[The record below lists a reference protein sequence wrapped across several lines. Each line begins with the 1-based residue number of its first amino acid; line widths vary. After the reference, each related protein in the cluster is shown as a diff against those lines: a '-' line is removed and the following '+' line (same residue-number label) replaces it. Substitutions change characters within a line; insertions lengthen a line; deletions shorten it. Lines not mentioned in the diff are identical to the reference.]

1 MTSFNDLFGQ
11 YTVPPADAGYY
22 AASISAN
29 AYLSW
34 ENNFSGATDELLAAT
49 FVDLSPASPGL
60 SVTLPSA
67 TQVSTGTEI
76 LIKNSG
82 SDALS
87 ILDNAANSV
96 TSIAPGTIKYFMV
109 TNNTTA
115 AGVWE
120 VFTFGT
126 GTSTADAL
134 ALAGY
139 GLRVI
144 ASKLSADVP
153 YQPVNSNYT
162 VQELNRA
169 AVIDV
174 VAGAATVSL
183 PSAPSLSTG
192 FYTMVRNSSTGNVV
206 IEPSGTEL
214 VDGLLSKTLAPSES
228 LILICTGLA
237 WISVGFG
244 QDATFVFGEVVV
256 NAAATSI
263 TLTSAD
269 VAGRMIR
276 VAGTATANV
285 TVNLPPVDN
294 IYFVNVESG
303 VGVYDVTFTTGSGLT
318 TVLNKDERT
327 VLYCDGTN
335 VTFAVTTAE
344 AVAVVTSLALADGSA
359 ASPSVSFDLDQN
371 LGFYRAGP
379 DLLGLTANGVRTAE
393 FGTGSTAVATLYKSG
408 TPDPLLVD
416 DGLTISKRT
425 ADAVGGTVRLR
436 KTRST
441 VLAGLTTVNSGDELG
456 ALLFAGTDG
465 TSALDVA
472 AVRTVVDGTPG
483 TNDMPTAVI
492 LETTADGAAT
502 RTERVRIDS
511 QGNIGLGVVPT
522 KGIDAKVQ
530 AATDMVTTAGKAY
543 GFNCYRVGGAWK
555 YAANG
560 YAAYMEHDASTGTI
574 SLYAAPNNV
583 SGPGAALTG
592 VVVVSGGPG
601 GIPKTDTVVI
611 VSTAQTA
618 QKYATHSIQAAVQLD
633 LPAAPSV
640 GDWLYT
646 VDDLGSETIVI
657 GRNGSNIKGVAQNLT
672 LDRKYT
678 SFKWVYVDATIGW
691 TFI

>member
-11 YTVPPADAGYY
+11 YAVPPADAGYY

-49 FVDLSPASPGL
+49 FVDLSPAGPGL

-82 SDALS
+82 SNVLS
-87 ILDNAANSV
+87 VLDNAANSV

-153 YQPVNSNYT
+153 YQPVNSDYT

-174 VAGAATVSL
+174 VAGAVTVSL

-206 IEPSGTEL
+206 IEPSGVEL
-214 VDGLLSKTLAPSES
+214 IDGLLNKTLAPSES
-228 LILICTGLA
+228 LILICTGIA

-244 QDATFVFGEVVV
+244 RDATFVFGEVVV
-256 NAAATSI
+256 NAAATSL

-276 VAGTATANV
+276 VTGTATTNV

-303 VGVYDVTFTTGSGLT
+303 VGTYNVTFTTGSGLT
-318 TVLNKDERT
+318 TVLNKDQRT

-335 VTFAVTTAE
+335 VTFAVTTAQ
-344 AVAVVTSLALADGSA
+344 AVAIITSLALSDGSA

-456 ALLFAGTDG
+456 ALLFASTDG

-502 RTERVRIDS
+502 RTERARIDS

-530 AATDMVTTAGKAY
+530 TATDMVTAAGKAL
-543 GFNCYRVGGAWK
+543 GFNCYRVGGVWK

-592 VVVVSGGPG
+592 TVVISGGPG
-601 GIPKTDTVVI
+601 GIPKTDTIVI

-618 QKYATHSIQAAVQLD
+618 QKYATHSIRAGVQLD
-633 LPAAPSV
+633 LPASPAV

-646 VDDLGSETIVI
+646 VDDVGLETIVI
-657 GRNGSNIKGVAQNLT
+657 GRNGSNIKSVAQNLT

-678 SFKWVYVDATIGW
+678 SFKWVYVDATVGW
-691 TFI
+691 AFI